1 MGCEGEE
8 AAGWHRNF
16 ASGGEKGGGVKSLVE
31 ENPGGGGVGETTYCV
46 CLELADARW
55 FGFVLS

>member
-31 ENPGGGGVGETTYCV
+31 ENPGGGESERPPTAC
-46 CLELADARW
+46 A
-55 FGFVLS
+55 LS